1 MFLYPNHK
9 LFSMSRAAKVALI
22 VSLLLAIFMGVVGV
36 LGGAS
41 GSDAICA
48 TAYIFVL
55 GYAFFWFAFEFGE
68 VLWKGEKKVWRWL
81 NDEPEQKER
90 KTLPAKNDND
100 IMLYESDME
109 HRTYFWKDY
118 AITVGIGDYFMM
130 NNMGVPYNGIFIVK
144 GKDFTLFKRVDNI
157 VDLPKDKVKKI
168 VRNCVDKGDC
178 DLVLAWKGSS
188 EFACAKE
195 GYFIYSYGIDYA
207 GFLFNNAGF
216 IHLFDHNCR
225 GLTKSK
231 DAMFRFVKENLNK
244 NEVALILTLPAYT
257 IMSLSAKVAHSMFR
271 IDRDIFEVMFPEE
284 KLTYIYDVPFK
295 IRKKKELVKIANE
308 AQRLHAEVGVV
319 FEFENKMIIAA
330 KAELARFMMPESKES
345 DLKEDIL
352 AIYYEGDENPLVV
365 PVEWRAW
372 TKHELIRAASEVVG
386 SL

>member
-1 MFLYPNHK
+1 MFLYPNYK
-9 LFSMSRAAKVALI
+9 LFSMSRATKAALI
-22 VSLLLAIFMGVVGV
+22 VALLLAIFMGVVGV

-55 GYAFFWFAFEFGE
+55 GFAFFWFAFKFGE
-68 VLWKGEKKVWRWL
+68 VMWKGEKKVWKWL
-81 NDEPEQKER
+81 NDEPEPK
-90 KTLPAKNDND
+90 KTKALPVKSEDG
-100 IMLYESDME
+100 MLLYESDKE
-109 HRTYFWKDY
+109 HRSYFWKDY
-118 AITVGIGDYFMM
+118 VITVGTGHYFMM
-130 NNMGVPYNGIFIVK
+130 SNMGFPYNGVFIVK
-144 GKDFTLFKRVDNI
+144 EEDFTMFKRVDDINLSEDEI
-157 VDLPKDKVKKI
+157 KRIAK
-168 VRNCVDKGDC
+168 NCIDKGDC
-178 DLVLAWKGSS
+178 DIVLAWKGSS

-216 IHLFDHNCR
+216 IHLFDHNCK

-257 IMSLSAKVAHSMFR
+257 IMSLSAKVAHSMLR

-284 KLTYIYDVPFK
+284 KLSYIYDVPFK
-295 IRKKKELVKIANE
+295 IRSKKELTTIANE

-352 AIYYEGDENPLVV
+352 AIYYDGDENPVVV

-372 TKHELIRAASEVVG
+372 TKDELIRAASEVVG
-386 SL
+386 TM